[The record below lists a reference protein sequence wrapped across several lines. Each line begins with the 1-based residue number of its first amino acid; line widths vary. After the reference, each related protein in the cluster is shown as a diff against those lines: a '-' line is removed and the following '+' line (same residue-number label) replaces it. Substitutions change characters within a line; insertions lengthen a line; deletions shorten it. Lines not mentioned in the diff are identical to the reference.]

1 MWKNRLSV
9 ESSPGRAHSQLSVF
23 YFTGQRCNGD
33 RSVFCRMD
41 ALKRYCALPDF
52 QRMCCKSCSNVTLTE
67 LQSNTTTR
75 STPITSIQP
84 SITTPPATSAVSS
97 GFTTVQPTI
106 LASSTIDTWT
116 TTHPPTFTTAAPHST
131 PFPQSSA
138 QVLTTLAATSG
149 SVPSTT
155 FSEPGSTDMTTTY
168 SVMSPPIPL
177 PIPDVD
183 DDAATQVPSPTDIPT
198 TSVATTT
205 TNPLTMTSSAITDPT
220 EIRTTLDTL
229 LKSKP
234 KKISLP
240 KKNPKKTL
248 PPKISVK
255 KNIAPKN
262 ATKKDVPPKV
272 NPKKKTNTPANKKPQ
287 GNGNPKKNTTEKTTP
302 KKTTP
307 ANTAPKKTTT
317 AKATPKK
324 TTPKNTPPKNTS
336 PKKITPKNNTLSNN
350 TPKKTPVKK
359 TPVQKPKPPP
369 KKNVPPKA
377 SPKKNTQPKTANRK
391 PTQTKANP
399 TEKPKPG
406 PKNVKNLQANSNQ
419 KKATEKKTNPKKKM
433 PQTTPSYYTTTTSP
447 YTNPGQ
453 MRDFFSTITSGTS
466 IYATATDTPF
476 TESGVSVTYISN
488 NTTPTEEFSLWYHDA
503 SATTPST
510 FDDVTTPHVEDVY
523 IPSGTTPYSDT
534 NSGDVMVTSGSIIS
548 DDDIAVSYSNGGVV
562 SDTMVLDD
570 GLTMVIPTINSE
582 DMSDL
587 ASSTLLDLSEYI
599 PVTVPVPMSMPDLTT
614 ATPTTGKQVS
624 TTTPTLRA
632 KGRPDEN
639 SDNNS
644 VDVLY
649 NRIVGVDNDVSQNN
663 LIPKRRVSFRE
674 RTKNKRIQ
682 ELLEEKRNFLLRMKR
697 GHAA

>member
-1 MWKNRLSV
+1 MRTNGLSV
-9 ESSPGRAHSQLSVF
+9 ESCPGHAHSQLCVF

-52 QRMCCKSCSNVTLTE
+52 QRMCCKSCSNITLTE
-67 LQSNTTTR
+67 PQSNTTTG
-75 STPITSIQP
+75 SSPITSIQP
-84 SITTPPATSAVSS
+84 SITTLDATRPVSS

-131 PFPQSSA
+131 PLLQSSA
-138 QVLTTLAATSG
+138 QVLTTPAASG
-149 SVPSTT
+149 TVPSTT
-155 FSEPGSTDMTTTY
+155 FSEPGSTDMTTSY
-168 SVMSPPIPL
+168 SVTPPPIPL
-177 PIPDVD
+177 PVPDVD
-183 DDAATQVPSPTDIPT
+183 DVAATQVPSPTDIPT

-205 TNPLTMTSSAITDPT
+205 TNPPTMTSSAITDPT
-220 EIRTTLDTL
+220 EIRSTLDTL

-234 KKISLP
+234 KKIIPP

-248 PPKISVK
+248 PPKISAK

-262 ATKKDVPPKV
+262 TTKKDVPSKV
-272 NPKKKTNTPANKKPQ
+272 NPKKKINTQ
-287 GNGNPKKNTTEKTTP
+287 GNGNPKKNTTEKTTS

-307 ANTAPKKTTT
+307 ANTTPKKTTT

-336 PKKITPKNNTLSNN
+336 PKKITPKNNTLSHN

-359 TPVQKPKPPP
+359 SPVQKPKPPP

-377 SPKKNTQPKTANRK
+377 SPKKNTQPKTENRK

-399 TEKPKPG
+399 TKKTKPG
-406 PKNVKNLQANSNQ
+406 PKNVTNTQANSNQ

-433 PQTTPSYYTTTTSP
+433 PQTTPSYYTTTLSP

-453 MRDFFSTITSGTS
+453 VRDFSLTIPSGTS
-466 IYATATDTPF
+466 VYAAATDTPF
-476 TESGVSVTYISN
+476 TESGVNVTYISN
-488 NTTPTEEFSLWYHDA
+488 NTTPAKETLLWYHDA
-503 SATTPST
+503 SATTPRT

-523 IPSGTTPYSDT
+523 IPSGTTPYGDTTVT
-534 NSGDVMVTSGSIIS
+534 NSGDVMVTSGTIIS
-548 DDDIAVSYSNGGVV
+548 DDDIAVSYSNVGMV

-587 ASSTLLDLSEYI
+587 ASSPWLDLSEYI
-599 PVTVPVPMSMPDLTT
+599 PVTVPVPMSTPDLTT
-614 ATPTTGKQVS
+614 AAPTTGKRVS
-624 TTTPTLRA
+624 TTTPALRA

-639 SDNNS
+639 SDSNS
-644 VDVLY
+644 VDDLY

>member
-1 MWKNRLSV
+1 
-9 ESSPGRAHSQLSVF
+9 
-23 YFTGQRCNGD
+23 
-33 RSVFCRMD
+33 MD

-52 QRMCCKSCSNVTLTE
+52 QRMCCKSCSNVSLTE
-67 LQSNTTTR
+67 LQPNTTSK
-75 STPITSIQP
+75 STPITSIQL
-84 SITTPPATSAVSS
+84 SITTPPAISAVSS
-97 GFTTVQPTI
+97 GFTTVQPNI

-116 TTHPPTFTTAAPHST
+116 TTHPPTITTAAPHST
-131 PFPQSSA
+131 PFPHSSA
-138 QVLTTLAATSG
+138 QVLTTWAASVT
-149 SVPSTT
+149 VPSTT
-155 FSEPGSTDMTTTY
+155 FSEPGSTDMTTSY
-168 SVMSPPIPL
+168 SVTPPPIPL
-177 PIPDVD
+177 PVPDVD
-183 DDAATQVPSPTDIPT
+183 DVAATQVPSPTDPKIPT
-198 TSVATTT
+198 TSVVTTT
-205 TNPLTMTSSAITDPT
+205 TMTSSAITDPT
-220 EIRTTLDTL
+220 DIRTTLNTL

-234 KKISLP
+234 KKIIP
-240 KKNPKKTL
+240 AKKNPKNTL

-262 ATKKDVPPKV
+262 TTKKDVPPKA
-272 NPKKKTNTPANKKPQ
+272 NPKKKTNTPANEKPQ
-287 GNGNPKKNTTEKTTP
+287 GNGNPKNTTEKTTP
-302 KKTTP
+302 KKTTS
-307 ANTAPKKTTT
+307 AKTTPKKTTT

-336 PKKITPKNNTLSNN
+336 PNKITPKNNTVSNN

-359 TPVQKPKPPP
+359 TPVQKPKPP

-377 SPKKNTQPKTANRK
+377 SPKKNTQPKTENRK

-399 TEKPKPG
+399 TKKPKPG
-406 PKNVKNLQANSNQ
+406 SKNVTNSQANSNQ

-433 PQTTPSYYTTTTSP
+433 PQATPSYYTTTPSP
-447 YTNPGQ
+447 YTNPGPVT
-453 MRDFFSTITSGTS
+453 DFSSAIPSGTS
-466 IYATATDTPF
+466 VYATATDAPF
-476 TESGVSVTYISN
+476 TESGVNVTYISN
-488 NTTPTEEFSLWYHDA
+488 NTTPTKETSLWYHDA

-534 NSGDVMVTSGSIIS
+534 TVANSGDVMVTSGTIIS
-548 DDDIAVSYSNGGVV
+548 DDDIAVSYSNVGVV

-587 ASSTLLDLSEYI
+587 ASSPWLDLSEYI
-599 PVTVPVPMSMPDLTT
+599 PVTVPVPMSTPDLAT
-614 ATPTTGKQVS
+614 AAPTTGKQVS
-624 TTTPTLRA
+624 TTTSVLRA
-632 KGRPDEN
+632 RGRPDEN
-639 SDNNS
+639 SDSNS

-663 LIPKRRVSFRE
+663 LIPKRRVSFQE